1 MEWIPRIRGFKF
13 RHTKLCPSAV
23 VSCFPSTFEFC
34 NMTTTAVKDFYQE
47 IFGTV
52 CSELNYFLDNE
63 GSHDIGHF
71 NVFNIADMYCKKNTV
86 MPYNRRTYYK
96 ISLIKGRNR
105 VDYADK
111 VLEIEEYGVLFAT
124 PKIPYR
130 YTPLDTNQA
139 GHFCVF
145 TADFMPK
152 SKTGFDIDKLPIF
165 SPQSDFVFEISAQQF
180 RELNSVFD
188 KMHGEIKSDYTYKY
202 DLLRNYLLEL
212 IHYGQKLQP
221 VKPSLLQIN
230 ASTRIFSLFIEL
242 LERQFPIENTTQ
254 VLQLKTAKDFADA
267 LRVHVNHLNKVL
279 KETTGKTTTEIIAS
293 RLSQEAKILLKQTN
307 WNVSE
312 IAYSLGFEEVAHFSN
327 FFKKQNHLSPA
338 AFRG

>member
-1 MEWIPRIRGFKF
+1 
-13 RHTKLCPSAV
+13 
-23 VSCFPSTFEFC
+23 
-34 NMTTTAVKDFYQE
+34 MTNTSVKDFYQE

-52 CSELNYFLDNE
+52 CSELNYFLDDQSTQN
-63 GSHDIGHF
+63 IGHF
-71 NVFNIADMYCKKNTV
+71 NVFSIADMYCKKNVV

-111 VLEIEEYGVLFAT
+111 VVEIEEYGVLFAT

-130 YTPLDTNQA
+130 YTPLDTNQE

-145 TADFMPK
+145 TPDFMPK
-152 SKTGFDIDKLPIF
+152 SKTGFDLDKLPIF
-165 SPQSDFVFEISAQQF
+165 SPQSDFVFEISRIQF
-180 RELNSVFD
+180 EELNTVFQ
-188 KMHGEIKSDYTYKY
+188 KMHGEIESDYNYKY
-202 DLLRNYLLEL
+202 DLLRNYVLEL

-221 VKPSLLQIN
+221 AKPSLLQIN
-230 ASTRIFSLFIEL
+230 ASTRIFTLFIEL

-254 VLQLKTAKDFADA
+254 VLQLKTAKDFAEA

-327 FFKKQNHLSPA
+327 FFKKHNQLSPA
-338 AFRG
+338 AFRA